1 MTARP
6 YHHGG
11 LREALLE
18 RALWEIDASGVERL
32 SVRGL
37 ARDLG
42 VSHGASARH
51 FRDRA
56 TLLDAVAVEGF
67 GQLLDAMRAGGG
79 DEPLAAAA
87 RGYVRFA
94 VDHPRLL
101 AATFGAKHARTP
113 SEELL
118 AAGERAYDFVVELL
132 VRGQREGLVRSG
144 DPRAQARVTFAAVH
158 GVAMLA
164 VDDLLD
170 GAPWEQA
177 TDEIVGLLSAGLG
190 SPSPRTAAP
199 SATRD

>member
-18 RALWEIDASGVERL
+18 GAVREIEVRGVDGL

-56 TLLDAVAVEGF
+56 ALLDAVAVEGF
-67 GQLLDAMRAGGG
+67 GQLLEAMRAGGS
-79 DEPLAAAA
+79 DELLTAAH
-87 RGYVRFA
+87 GYVRFA

-101 AATFGAKHARTP
+101 AATFAAKRAQTP

-132 VRGQREGLVRSG
+132 VRGQGEGRVRPG

-177 TDEIVGLLSAGLG
+177 TDEIIELLSAGLG
-190 SPSPRTAAP
+190 SPSQATTVP
-199 SATRD
+199 STTRD